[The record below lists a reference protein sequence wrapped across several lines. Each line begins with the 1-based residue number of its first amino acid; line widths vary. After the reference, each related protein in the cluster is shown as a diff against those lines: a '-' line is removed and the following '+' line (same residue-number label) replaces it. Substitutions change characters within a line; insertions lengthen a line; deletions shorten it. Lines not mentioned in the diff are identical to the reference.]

1 MTGPSI
7 GHPQAWNRISAGKGA
22 KGERLYDWA
31 LVATGDQDL
40 PGEHHLLIRRSLS
53 TGEYAFYR
61 VHSPTPVPLAAYVR
75 VAGIRWAVEDDFAS
89 SKELAALDGHQVRTW
104 TSWHRW
110 TLLAMLVH
118 AFLADGQRIRDRP
131 RLMTA
136 CRR

>member
-89 SKELAALDGHQVRTW
+89 SKELAALDEHQVRTW